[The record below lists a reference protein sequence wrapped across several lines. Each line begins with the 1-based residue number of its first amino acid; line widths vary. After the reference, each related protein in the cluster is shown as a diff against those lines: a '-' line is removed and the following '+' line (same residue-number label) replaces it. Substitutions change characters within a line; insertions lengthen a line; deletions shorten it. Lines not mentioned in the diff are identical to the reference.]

1 MQSVRRE
8 LAVPVAD
15 PPEVLDRFHAELDL
29 VEIVA
34 RQVIRATSSTIDLD
48 DLLSAGR
55 EGLLAAARRFDPSQQ
70 ATFRTY
76 ADYRVRGAMLD
87 EIRKMSALPRRAYAR
102 LAALEAA
109 SAYSEGDWEAP
120 GSDTEMSEG
129 DAERALDEHLA
140 AMAAATAIAVVV
152 DASRGDTQS
161 KTSIAP
167 GDDPEQAFATAELME
182 RVRRELDY
190 LTEARELTTD
200 AREIIQRH
208 YFEGQ
213 SISQIARE
221 LNIDKSWASRQH
233 SRAIARLAERL
244 REPESIH

>member
-1 MQSVRRE
+1 
-8 LAVPVAD
+8 VPVD
-15 PPEVLDRFHAELDL
+15 SPEILERFHAELDL

-34 RQVIRATSSTIDLD
+34 RQVIRATASTVDID

-55 EGLLAAARRFDPSQQ
+55 EGLLAAARRFDPNQE
-70 ATFRTY
+70 AAFRTY

-87 EIRKMSALPRRAYAR
+87 EIRKMATLPRRAYAR

-109 SAYSEGDWEAP
+109 SAYSEGDWQTNARAEL
-120 GSDTEMSEG
+120 GEG
-129 DAERALDEHLA
+129 DAERALDDHLA

-152 DASRGDTQS
+152 DASRGDSGS

-167 GDDPEQAFATAELME
+167 GDDPEQAFATAELVA
-182 RVRRELDY
+182 RVRREIEH
-190 LTEARELTTD
+190 LTEERELTAD

-244 REPESIH
+244 REPESVH